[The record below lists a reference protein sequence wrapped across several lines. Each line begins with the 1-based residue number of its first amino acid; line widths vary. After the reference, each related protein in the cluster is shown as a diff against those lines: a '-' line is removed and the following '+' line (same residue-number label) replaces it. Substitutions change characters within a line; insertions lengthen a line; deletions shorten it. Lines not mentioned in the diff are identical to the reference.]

1 MNKKL
6 SFILLCIILINIVS
20 VDIHSVTAE
29 ENVKDCLENEDD
41 CLKDLEQPIN
51 EIDANE
57 TEITEES
64 SSTSSLIFN
73 VIKMILALFF
83 VLALIYLL
91 LHFLKR
97 RNKLF
102 QIPHILENLGGIS
115 VGQNK
120 SIQLVRIGEKIY
132 VVGVGEN
139 VEMLQE
145 ITDQEIIEELLQ
157 KDQQQINTV
166 PMLQQFFKNQLMG
179 TKENKKETFST
190 TLEDELHK
198 IKESRTSI
206 IDKYREKDE

>member
-1 MNKKL
+1 M
-6 SFILLCIILINIVS
+6 LIHIVS
-20 VDIHSVTAE
+20 VDMHSVAAE
-29 ENVKDCLENEDD
+29 ENVKDCLENEED
-41 CLKDLEQPIN
+41 CLKDLEQPID
-51 EIDANE
+51 EMDADE
-57 TEITEES
+57 TDIPEES
-64 SSTSSLIFN
+64 SHTSSLIFN
-73 VIKMILALFF
+73 VIKMIFALFF

-97 RNKLF
+97 RNKMF

-145 ITDQEIIEELLQ
+145 LTDQAIKEELLQ
-157 KDQQQINTV
+157 KDQQQVKTV
-166 PMLQQFFKNQLMG
+166 PMLQQLFKNQFMG

-206 IDKYREKDE
+206 IDKYSEKDE

>member
-1 MNKKL
+1 M
-6 SFILLCIILINIVS
+6 LIHMVS
-20 VDIHSVTAE
+20 VDMHSVAAE
-29 ENVKDCLENEDD
+29 ENVKDCLENEED
-41 CLKDLEQPIN
+41 CLKDLEQPID
-51 EIDANE
+51 EMDADE
-57 TEITEES
+57 TDIPEES
-64 SSTSSLIFN
+64 SHTSSLIFN
-73 VIKMILALFF
+73 VIKMIFALFF
-83 VLALIYLL
+83 ILALIYLL

-145 ITDQEIIEELLQ
+145 LTDQAIKEELLQ
-157 KDQQQINTV
+157 KDQQQVKTV
-166 PMLQQFFKNQLMG
+166 PMLQQLFKNQFMG

-206 IDKYREKDE
+206 IDKYSEKDE

>member
-1 MNKKL
+1 M
-6 SFILLCIILINIVS
+6 LIHIVS
-20 VDIHSVTAE
+20 VDMHSVAAE
-29 ENVKDCLENEDD
+29 ENVKDCLENEED
-41 CLKDLEQPIN
+41 CLKDLEQPID
-51 EIDANE
+51 EMDADE
-57 TEITEES
+57 TDIPEES
-64 SSTSSLIFN
+64 SHTSSLIFN
-73 VIKMILALFF
+73 VIKMIFALFF

-97 RNKLF
+97 RNKMF

-145 ITDQEIIEELLQ
+145 LTDQAIKEELLQ
-157 KDQQQINTV
+157 KDQQQVKTV
-166 PMLQQFFKNQLMG
+166 PMLQQLFKNHFMG

-206 IDKYREKDE
+206 IDKYSEKDE

>member
-1 MNKKL
+1 M
-6 SFILLCIILINIVS
+6 LIHMVS
-20 VDIHSVTAE
+20 VDMHSVAAE
-29 ENVKDCLENEDD
+29 ENVKDCLENEED
-41 CLKDLEQPIN
+41 CLKDLEQPID
-51 EIDANE
+51 EMDADE
-57 TEITEES
+57 TDIPEES
-64 SSTSSLIFN
+64 SHTSSLIFN
-73 VIKMILALFF
+73 VIKMIFALFF

-97 RNKLF
+97 RNKMF

-145 ITDQEIIEELLQ
+145 LTDQAIKEELLQ
-157 KDQQQINTV
+157 KDQQQVKTV
-166 PMLQQFFKNQLMG
+166 PMLQQLFKNQFMG

-206 IDKYREKDE
+206 IDKYSEKDE

>member
-1 MNKKL
+1 M
-6 SFILLCIILINIVS
+6 LIHIVS
-20 VDIHSVTAE
+20 VDMHSVAAE
-29 ENVKDCLENEDD
+29 ENVKDCLENEED
-41 CLKDLEQPIN
+41 CLKDLEQPID
-51 EIDANE
+51 EMDVDE
-57 TEITEES
+57 TDIPEES
-64 SSTSSLIFN
+64 SHTSSLIFN
-73 VIKMILALFF
+73 VIKMIFALFF

-120 SIQLVRIGEKIY
+120 SIQLVRIGERIY

-145 ITDQEIIEELLQ
+145 LTDQAIKEKLLQ
-157 KDQQQINTV
+157 KDQQQVKTV
-166 PMLQQFFKNQLMG
+166 PMLQQLFKNQFMG
-179 TKENKKETFST
+179 TKENEKETFST

-206 IDKYREKDE
+206 IDKYSEKDE

>member
-1 MNKKL
+1 M
-6 SFILLCIILINIVS
+6 LIHIVS
-20 VDIHSVTAE
+20 VDMHSVAAE
-29 ENVKDCLENEDD
+29 ENVKDCLENEED
-41 CLKDLEQPIN
+41 CLKDLEQPID
-51 EIDANE
+51 EMDADA
-57 TEITEES
+57 TDIPEES
-64 SSTSSLIFN
+64 SHTSSLIFN
-73 VIKMILALFF
+73 VIKMIFALFF

-97 RNKLF
+97 RNKMF

-145 ITDQEIIEELLQ
+145 LTDQAIKEELLQ
-157 KDQQQINTV
+157 KDQQQVKTV
-166 PMLQQFFKNQLMG
+166 PMLQQLFKNHFMG

-206 IDKYREKDE
+206 IDKYSEKDE

>member
-1 MNKKL
+1 MHKKW
-6 SFILLCIILINIVS
+6 SFILLCIMLIHIVS
-20 VDIHSVTAE
+20 VDMHSVAAE
-29 ENVKDCLENEDD
+29 ENVKDCLENEED
-41 CLKDLEQPIN
+41 CLKDLEQPID
-51 EIDANE
+51 EMDADA
-57 TEITEES
+57 TDIPEES
-64 SSTSSLIFN
+64 SHTSSLIFN
-73 VIKMILALFF
+73 VIKMIFALFF

-97 RNKLF
+97 RNKMF

-145 ITDQEIIEELLQ
+145 LTDQAIKEELLQ
-157 KDQQQINTV
+157 KDQQQVKTV
-166 PMLQQFFKNQLMG
+166 PMLQQLFKNHFMG

-206 IDKYREKDE
+206 IDKYSEKDE

>member
-1 MNKKL
+1 M
-6 SFILLCIILINIVS
+6 LIHIVS
-20 VDIHSVTAE
+20 VDMHSVAAE
-29 ENVKDCLENEDD
+29 ENVKDCLENEED
-41 CLKDLEQPIN
+41 CLKDLEQPID
-51 EIDANE
+51 EMDADA
-57 TEITEES
+57 TDIPEES
-64 SSTSSLIFN
+64 SHTSSLIFN
-73 VIKMILALFF
+73 VIKMIFALFF

-145 ITDQEIIEELLQ
+145 LTDQAIKEELLQ
-157 KDQQQINTV
+157 KDQQQVKTV
-166 PMLQQFFKNQLMG
+166 PMLQQLFKNHFMG

-206 IDKYREKDE
+206 IDKYSEKDE